1 MPAVGGLTAGGFD
14 PQPLGMLPHFEIHGR
29 GRGPFLLLVHGF
41 LSSRAQWR
49 LNVDALAEVCRPVVV
64 ELFGHGR
71 SPAPADPAAY
81 SVAAYLSAF
90 EAIRAQVGAERWFVC
105 GQSFGGGLAIRYAL
119 AHPDRVQGLVFTNSV
134 SALSRL
140 DPAEMERRAVLI
152 EQGGREGLESMRIH
166 PRHARRL
173 PAEVKAELVADAALM
188 APEAIARSIRV
199 TRTDLYAGDDLHRLA
214 IPVLLVNGR
223 NEAAFQPLR
232 DKAKAAI
239 PDCRVT
245 DLEGGHSVN
254 IDAAGEFNRTVAA
267 FLNEVG
273 A

>member
-1 MPAVGGLTAGGFD
+1 
-14 PQPLGMLPHFEIHGR
+14 MLPHFEVHGR

-49 LNVDALAEVCRPVVV
+49 LNLDALAEVCRPVVV

-71 SPAPADPAAY
+71 SPAPADPDAY
-81 SVAAYLSAF
+81 TVAAYLAAF
-90 EAIRAQVGAERWFVC
+90 EAIRAQLDAECWFAC

-119 AHPDRVQGLVFTNSV
+119 AHPERLRGLIFTNSV

-140 DPAEMERRAVLI
+140 DPAEMERRATLI
-152 EQGGREGLESMRIH
+152 EQGGRAGLESMRIH

-173 PAEVKAELVADAALM
+173 PAEVKAELVADAALI

-214 IPVLLVNGR
+214 MPVLLVNGR

-232 DKAKAAI
+232 DRAAAAI
-239 PDCRVT
+239 PGAKVA

-254 IDAAGEFNRTVAA
+254 IDAAEGFNRAVIG
-267 FLNEVG
+267 FLGEVG

>member
-1 MPAVGGLTAGGFD
+1 
-14 PQPLGMLPHFEIHGR
+14 MLPHFEVHGR

-49 LNVDALAEVCRPVVV
+49 LNIDALAEVCRPIVL
-64 ELFGHGR
+64 ELYGHGR
-71 SPAPADPAAY
+71 SPAPRDPAGY
-81 SVAAYLSAF
+81 TVAAYLAAF
-90 EAIRAQVGAERWFVC
+90 EAIRAELGAERWFVC

-119 AHPDRVQGLVFTNSV
+119 AHPGCLKGLIFTNSV

-140 DPAEMERRAVLI
+140 DPAEMERRATLI
-152 EQGGREGLESMRIH
+152 EQGGRAGLESMRIH

-173 PAEVKAELVADAALM
+173 PPEVKAELVADAAQM

-214 IPVLLVNGR
+214 MPVLLVNGR

-232 DKAKAAI
+232 DKAAAAI
-239 PDCRVT
+239 PNCRVA

-254 IDAAGEFNRTVAA
+254 IDAAEGFNRAVAA
-267 FLNEVG
+267 FLEEMG

>member
-1 MPAVGGLTAGGFD
+1 
-14 PQPLGMLPHFEIHGR
+14 MLPHVEFHGR

-49 LNVDALAEVCRPVVV
+49 LNIDALAEVCRPVVI

-71 SPAPADPAAY
+71 SPAPDDPAAY
-81 SVAAYLSAF
+81 AVAAYVAAF
-90 EAIRAQVGAERWFVC
+90 EAVRAQAGTERWFVC

-119 AHPDRVQGLVFTNSV
+119 AHPDRLRGLIFTNSV

-140 DPAEMERRAVLI
+140 DPAEMERRANLI
-152 EQGGREGLESMRIH
+152 EQGGRAGLESMRIH

-173 PAEVKAELVADAALM
+173 PVEVKAELVADAALI
-188 APEAIARSIRV
+188 APAAIARSIRV

-214 IPVLLVNGR
+214 MPVLLVNGR

-232 DKAKAAI
+232 DKAAAAI
-239 PDCRVT
+239 PDARVV

-254 IDAAGEFNRTVAA
+254 IDAADRFNRAVTD
-267 FLNEVG
+267 FLEEVG
-273 A
+273 ACATS